1 MRRRLIAL
9 ILITVMAISVL
20 TAVGVTTPKAAV
32 SVTTTP
38 KADARVPTRL
48 TLRASPITAVSCVK
62 RLVCLTRLIDDHGRR
77 LHHKPIYLY
86 RAGYGPIAMTYTDSC
101 GSAVF
106 CMPCATGP
114 TSCWSYWYYA
124 VFRGDA
130 GYSPARSTSERP
142 VWLG

>member
-48 TLRASPITAVSCVK
+48 TLRASPITAVSCVN
-62 RLVCLTRLIDDHGRR
+62 RLVCFTRLTENRVSG
-77 LHHKPIYLY
+77 LYLTPVCLY
-86 RAGYGPIAMTYTDSC
+86 RVGGGPIAMTYTDSC

-106 CMPCATGP
+106 CMPCATDPGN
-114 TSCWSYWYYA
+114 CWSYWYYA
-124 VFRGDA
+124 VFRGDG
-130 GYSPARSTSERP
+130 GYGPARSTSERP